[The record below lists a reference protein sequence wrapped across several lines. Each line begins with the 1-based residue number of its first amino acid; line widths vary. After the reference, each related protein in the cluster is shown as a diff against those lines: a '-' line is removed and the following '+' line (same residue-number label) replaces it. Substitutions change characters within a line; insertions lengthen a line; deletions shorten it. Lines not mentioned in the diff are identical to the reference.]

1 MRILV
6 LSDLW
11 LPFPGGAE
19 RLIFNLSREIKRAGH
34 DVAVLT
40 GYEYAQPFDGPEVEI
55 NLDMPLDA
63 RGSMHV
69 AAVID
74 TFEPDVIVTHHVY
87 ARAFEPLLGSLPSQV
102 PIVQI
107 VLNGPRLPFADLAV
121 YISEW
126 VRARDPNARVEDLT
140 ITPWAEPDVVADSH
154 GSAVGFIKP
163 IPHKGVEFFY
173 KIARL
178 LPRREFVVLRGEW
191 QGLESIEPRP
201 NIRFMEPVADIREF
215 WAEVNVVLVPS
226 LSEDAG
232 TVAQEAT
239 ANGVPCI
246 SSDAGGLIET
256 NGGGIILPLSKP
268 KQWARMITWLRDPE
282 RYQRI
287 VDNQRAYEAALDRP
301 AQIRGFLDRLEIL

>member
-1 MRILV
+1 MRVLV

-11 LPFPGGAE
+11 VPFPGGAE

-34 DVAVLT
+34 DVAALT

-107 VLNGPRLPFADLAV
+107 VLNGPRLPFAELAV

-126 VRARDPNARVEDLT
+126 VRSRHGDARPDDLT
-140 ITPWAEPDVVADSH
+140 ITPWAESDVVADSP

-163 IPHKGVEFFY
+163 IPHKGAAFFY
-173 KIARL
+173 KVARL
-178 LPRREFVVLRGEW
+178 LPRQQFVVLRGEW
-191 QGLESIEPRP
+191 QSLELIEDRP
-201 NIRFMEPVADIREF
+201 NVRFMEPVADIRDF
-215 WAEVNVVLVPS
+215 WAQVNVVLVPS

-239 ANGVPCI
+239 ANRVPCI
-246 SSDAGGLIET
+246 SSDAGGLPET
-256 NGGGIILPLSKP
+256 NGGGIILPMTKP
-268 KQWARMITWLRDPE
+268 KQWARMITWLRDPVHYA
-282 RYQRI
+282 RV
-287 VDNQRAYEAALDRP
+287 VDSQRAYEAALDRP
-301 AQIRGFLDRLEIL
+301 AQIRGFLDRLEAL